1 MKKIII
7 ILYLTLITGL
17 VSLYFYG
24 NSKKIDHRLFTI
36 RENISVVYEKNRT
49 MTFNVYSEIKD
60 PMIIYPEHNSY
71 TLRLD
76 KLSFTLENVGI
87 EVIDGFDI
95 NIIKI
100 KANMP
105 NLTNSELYSK
115 TCYLDIVNADY
126 SILLDLGTFSYLNS
140 DYYKKIELDHLSG
153 SFSYIDDYF
162 NLVGINLTLSKNYEY
177 MTSFRIGSYA
187 IGMISKTKTNLSYDN
202 EINIYDIIPSYIDTK
217 IDKNYV
223 YGIRSKMM
231 FIPMGYIKSYLT
243 RSGYIII
250 TLDNVNYYFDD
261 FPYMTT
267 DPIFTKYK
275 NYLIEGEKYA

>member
-17 VSLYFYG
+17 VSLFFYG

-36 RENISVVYEKNRT
+36 KENISVVYEKNRY
-49 MTFNVYSEIKD
+49 MTFNIYSEIKN
-60 PMIIYPEHNSY
+60 PMIIYPEYNSY

-76 KLSFTLENVGI
+76 KLSFTLENVSV
-87 EVIDGFDI
+87 EVVEGFDI
-95 NIIKI
+95 NIVKI

-126 SILLDLGTFSYLNS
+126 SVMLNLGTFSYLNS
-140 DYYKKIELDHLSG
+140 DYYKQIELDSLSG
-153 SFSYIDDYF
+153 SYSYVDDYF
-162 NLVGINLTLSKNYEY
+162 NLVGINIKLSKKYEY
-177 MTSFRIGSYA
+177 MTEFRIGAYA

-217 IDKNYV
+217 IDRNYV
-223 YGIRSKMM
+223 YGIKSNMM
-231 FIPMGYIKSYLT
+231 FIPIGYIESYLT
-243 RSGYIII
+243 RSGYIVI
-250 TLDNVNYYFDD
+250 TLDNINYYFDD

-275 NYLIEGEKYA
+275 NYLIEGDRYA